1 MKILTQ
7 GRNAVVDAGREIR
20 IIKSNELWSIESYGR
35 IKDSLASYPT
45 EKRAKEV
52 LSELFQ
58 FVRTKKNT
66 YIMPE
71 E

>member
-20 IIKSNELWSIESYGR
+20 IIKSNESWSIESYGR
-35 IKDSLASYPT
+35 MKDSLASYHT